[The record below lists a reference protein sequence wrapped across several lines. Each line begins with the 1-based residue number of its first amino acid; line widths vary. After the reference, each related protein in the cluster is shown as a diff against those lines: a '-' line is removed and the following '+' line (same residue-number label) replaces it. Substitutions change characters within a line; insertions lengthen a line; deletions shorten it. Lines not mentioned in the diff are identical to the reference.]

1 MTYKDAQSFWENYLT
16 LIRGSGHRGKIH
28 NPLQNIPT
36 EEDNP
41 DHLSA
46 EQLFQKE
53 RAALEFSSF
62 WEDKPTETAGN
73 ILINALSMTNLSDAD
88 CKALSK
94 ILADASL
101 HTDYSRYEKTI
112 SRNTGGWENAADIPD
127 NPFEPIFDN
136 IGNMVWTPRQIYD
149 YLDASVYGQ
158 EEAKRAASMLV
169 YHHYHK
175 HRRNLIMSGPSGCG
189 KTEIWRTLAKKFH
202 YIKIVNGP
210 QIACDGWKGSYHI
223 KDIFMEESHGRA
235 SHLIIVI
242 DEADKLFEPA
252 ISSNGIDFAR
262 KIQNEL
268 LKIMDGDTLTFTDD
282 NGKKPSC
289 TVSCQNVSV
298 VFCGSFEHMNNRQS
312 EASRHI
318 GFLSGDTA
326 SPSLSHSEEDFM
338 EYGNIRQEIMGRI
351 NQIVTL
357 QPLTATDF
365 LSIMNSPASPI
376 EKIGIAH
383 NVVLQVDE
391 ATRQQLAEEAARS
404 GLGCR
409 YIRSRLQAML
419 DEQMFQEPD
428 RTRYTLSLSQE
439 ERKEEHANQT
449 EPQTEAG

>member
-1 MTYKDAQSFWENYLT
+1 
-16 LIRGSGHRGKIH
+16 
-28 NPLQNIPT
+28 
-36 EEDNP
+36 
-41 DHLSA
+41 
-46 EQLFQKE
+46 
-53 RAALEFSSF
+53 
-62 WEDKPTETAGN
+62 
-73 ILINALSMTNLSDAD
+73 
-88 CKALSK
+88 
-94 ILADASL
+94 
-101 HTDYSRYEKTI
+101 
-112 SRNTGGWENAADIPD
+112 
-127 NPFEPIFDN
+127 
-136 IGNMVWTPRQIYD
+136 
-149 YLDASVYGQ
+149 
-158 EEAKRAASMLV
+158 
-169 YHHYHK
+169 
-175 HRRNLIMSGPSGCG
+175 MSGPSGCG
-189 KTEIWRTLAKKFH
+189 KTEIWRTLARKFH

-282 NGKKPSC
+282 TGKNPAR
-289 TVSCQNVSV
+289 TVSCKNVSV
-298 VFCGSFEHMNNRQS
+298 IFCGSFEHMSNRQS

-326 SPSLSHSEEDFM
+326 SPTISHSEEDFM

-357 QPLTATDF
+357 QPLTAADF

-391 ATRQQLAEEAARS
+391 ATRQHLAEEAARS

-428 RTRYTLSLSQE
+428 RTGYTLSLSQE
-439 ERKEEHANQT
+439 ERTEEHA
-449 EPQTEAG
+449 GLRD

>member
-16 LIRGSGHRGKIH
+16 LIHGSGHRDKIH

-62 WEDKPTETAGN
+62 WEDKPIETAGN
-73 ILINALSMTNLSDAD
+73 ILINALSMTNLSGTDR
-88 CKALSK
+88 KALSE
-94 ILADASL
+94 ILADASV
-101 HTDYSRYEKTI
+101 HTDYSQYTNTATK
-112 SRNTGGWENAADIPD
+112 NTGGWKSAAGIPD
-127 NPFEPIFDN
+127 NPFEPAFDN

-149 YLDASVYGQ
+149 YLDACVYGQ

-189 KTEIWRTLAKKFH
+189 KTEIWRTLARKFH
-202 YIKIVNGP
+202 YIKIINGP

-223 KDIFMEESHGRA
+223 KDIFTNEPHAKA
-235 SHLIIVI
+235 SRLIIVI
-242 DEADKLFEPA
+242 DEADKLFEPT
-252 ISSNGIDFAR
+252 ISNGTDFAR

-282 NGKKPSC
+282 NEKKPAC

-298 VFCGSFEHMNNRQS
+298 IFCGSFEHMSICQS
-312 EASRHI
+312 EATHHI
-318 GFLSGDTA
+318 GFLSEDTA
-326 SPSLSHSEEDFM
+326 SQPISHKEEDFI
-338 EYGNIRQEIMGRI
+338 EYGNIRREIMGRI

-357 QPLTATDF
+357 QPLTAEDF
-365 LSIMNSPASPI
+365 LTILDSPASPI
-376 EKIGIAH
+376 EQISIAH
-383 NVVLQVDE
+383 NVVLEVDKD
-391 ATRQQLAEEAARS
+391 TRRQLAEDAVKS

-409 YIRSRLQAML
+409 YIRSRLQTML
-419 DEQMFQEPD
+419 DEQMFEFPD
-428 RTRYTLSLSQE
+428 RTGYTLSISHAK
-439 ERKEEHANQT
+439 RKEEY
-449 EPQTEAG
+449 AGLRY

>member
-16 LIRGSGHRGKIH
+16 LIRGNGHHGKIH
-28 NPLQNIPT
+28 NPLKNIPT
-36 EEDNP
+36 EENNP

-175 HRRNLIMSGPSGCG
+175 HHRNLIMSGPSGCG
-189 KTEIWRTLAKKFH
+189 KTEIWRTLARKFH
-202 YIKIVNGP
+202 YIKIIAGP

-223 KDIFMEESHGRA
+223 RDIFMEESHGRA

-242 DEADKLFEPA
+242 DEADKMFEPTF
-252 ISSNGIDFAR
+252 SNGTDFSR
-262 KIQNEL
+262 KLQNEL

-282 NGKKPSC
+282 NGKKPAC
-289 TVSCQNVSV
+289 TVSCKNVSV
-298 VFCGSFEHMNNRQS
+298 VFCGSFEDMNNRQS
-312 EASRHI
+312 EDSRHI
-318 GFLSGDTA
+318 GFLSGNTA
-326 SPSLSHSEEDFM
+326 LSTISHTEEDFI
-338 EYGNIRQEIMGRI
+338 EYGNIRRELMGRI

-357 QPLTATDF
+357 QPLTSEDF
-365 LSIMNSPASPI
+365 LAILDSPASPI
-376 EKIGIAH
+376 KQIGIAH
-383 NVVLQVDE
+383 NIVLNVDKE
-391 ATRQQLAEEAARS
+391 TREQLAEGAAKS

-409 YIRSRLQAML
+409 YIRSKLQALL
-419 DEQMFQEPD
+419 DEQMFEYPD
-428 RTRYTLSLSQE
+428 RTGYTLSLSHE
-439 ERKEEHANQT
+439 ERKEER
-449 EPQTEAG
+449 AGLWN